1 MVARSQMG
9 GPWSRAQRVAR
20 AFQDGGHE
28 VTLAWGDDGNCAN
41 PIAPTLE
48 IPVPSPLGLPEA
60 IARHTFPL
68 ASRLGLM
75 GRKPVHSFE
84 EVLWLT
90 GALDERYT
98 RAAVD
103 TLRALRRQYPNGE
116 LLLFMGTDM
125 FFSFESWRAP
135 EEIAELAKV
144 VAFYRNADD
153 SAAAFAAQAEKLRAR
168 FGGSF
173 EALALDRVIEVSST
187 ALRAGMASGTSE
199 AMLEPQVYGYILR
212 EHLYGTNL
220 DLKRLTVQQLR
231 PIALS
236 YLKAKRCAHVLGT
249 AATAVKL
256 AEKYGVDVH
265 RAEVA
270 GLLHDCTKKLSM
282 PEQLALCEKYGI
294 ALDEL
299 EKKALKLLH
308 AKTGAALARDVFG
321 VDDEIYNAILW
332 HTTGKPDMT
341 VLEKVIYLADFIEPT
356 RDFPGVDALR
366 RTVWEDLD
374 RGLLMGL
381 EMTVEEMEE
390 MGNPIHVNT
399 LAARDYLKGK
409 TNEGKAGSGQQ
420 L

>member
-1 MVARSQMG
+1 MKIGIYGGSFNPPHLGHQNAAVEAAEKCALDKLLLIPAGIPPHKVMEQGSPANEHRLAMTRLMG
-9 GPWSRAQRVAR
+9 GQAALQSGV
-20 AFQDGGHE
+20 E
-28 VTLAWGDDGNCAN
+28 V
-41 PIAPTLE
+41 
-48 IPVPSPLGLPEA
+48 
-60 IARHTFPL
+60 
-68 ASRLGLM
+68 
-75 GRKPVHSFE
+75 
-84 EVLWLT
+84 EVLDLEMARE
-90 GALDERYT
+90 GKSYT
-98 RAAVD
+98 VD

-270 GLLHDCTKKLSM
+270 GLL
-282 PEQLALCEKYGI
+282 KYGI

>member
-1 MVARSQMG
+1 MAIFKGAGVAIVTPMNEDGFVNYEKFGELIEFQIANGTDAIIVCGTTGES
-9 GPWSRAQRVAR
+9 STLTHEEHLDTIKYCVDKVAKR
-20 AFQDGGHE
+20 
-28 VTLAWGDDGNCAN
+28 
-41 PIAPTLE
+41 
-48 IPVPSPLGLPEA
+48 IPVVAG
-60 IARHTFPL
+60 
-68 ASRLGLM
+68 
-75 GRKPVHSFE
+75 
-84 EVLWLT
+84 T
-90 GALDERYT
+90 GSNCTE
-98 RAAVD
+98 
-103 TLRALRRQYPNGE
+103 
-116 LLLFMGTDM
+116 
-125 FFSFESWRAP
+125 
-135 EEIAELAKV
+135 
-144 VAFYRNADD
+144 
-153 SAAAFAAQAEKLRAR
+153 
-168 FGGSF
+168 
-173 EALALDRVIEVSST
+173 
-187 ALRAGMASGTSE
+187 
-199 AMLEPQVYGYILR
+199 
-212 EHLYGTNL
+212 
-220 DLKRLTVQQLR
+220 
-231 PIALS
+231 
-236 YLKAKRCAHVLGT
+236 
-249 AATAVKL
+249 TAVYL
-256 AEKYGVDVH
+256 SQEAEKYGVDVH

-409 TNEGKAGSGQQ
+409 TNEGKAGSGKQP
-420 L
+420 

>member
-1 MVARSQMG
+1 M
-9 GPWSRAQRVAR
+9 
-20 AFQDGGHE
+20 
-28 VTLAWGDDGNCAN
+28 
-41 PIAPTLE
+41 
-48 IPVPSPLGLPEA
+48 
-60 IARHTFPL
+60 
-68 ASRLGLM
+68 
-75 GRKPVHSFE
+75 
-84 EVLWLT
+84 
-90 GALDERYT
+90 
-98 RAAVD
+98 
-103 TLRALRRQYPNGE
+103 
-116 LLLFMGTDM
+116 
-125 FFSFESWRAP
+125 
-135 EEIAELAKV
+135 
-144 VAFYRNADD
+144 
-153 SAAAFAAQAEKLRAR
+153 
-168 FGGSF
+168 
-173 EALALDRVIEVSST
+173 
-187 ALRAGMASGTSE
+187 
-199 AMLEPQVYGYILR
+199 
-212 EHLYGTNL
+212 
-220 DLKRLTVQQLR
+220 
-231 PIALS
+231 
-236 YLKAKRCAHVLGT
+236 LGT

-256 AEKYGVDVH
+256 AEKYGADVH

-282 PEQLALCEKYGI
+282 PEQLALCGKDGI

-308 AKTGAALARDVFG
+308 AKTGADAGIAISTGAAIARDVFG

>member
-1 MVARSQMG
+1 MCIR
-9 GPWSRAQRVAR
+9 
-20 AFQDGGHE
+20 
-28 VTLAWGDDGNCAN
+28 
-41 PIAPTLE
+41 
-48 IPVPSPLGLPEA
+48 
-60 IARHTFPL
+60 
-68 ASRLGLM
+68 
-75 GRKPVHSFE
+75 
-84 EVLWLT
+84 
-90 GALDERYT
+90 
-98 RAAVD
+98 
-103 TLRALRRQYPNGE
+103 
-116 LLLFMGTDM
+116 
-125 FFSFESWRAP
+125 
-135 EEIAELAKV
+135 
-144 VAFYRNADD
+144 D
-153 SAAAFAAQAEKLRAR
+153 S
-168 FGGSF
+168 
-173 EALALDRVIEVSST
+173 
-187 ALRAGMASGTSE
+187 
-199 AMLEPQVYGYILR
+199 
-212 EHLYGTNL
+212 
-220 DLKRLTVQQLR
+220 
-231 PIALS
+231 
-236 YLKAKRCAHVLGT
+236 LKAKRCAHVLGT